1 MVEKDRRR
9 CALDSVTEERLNHQ
23 VSMEGISSAHY
34 LAMASWCDTQGYR
47 EAAKFL
53 YQHAEEERTHML
65 KLFHYINDAGGHAL
79 HPDITDIAHSFKSFR
94 QIFELAFAHETKV
107 TQSIHQLVEHCLASK
122 DFSTFNFLQWFLTEQ
137 IEEEALTRRAI
148 ELFDVIGEEG
158 IGLYTIDQ
166 ALGQLKN
173 HHD

>member
-1 MVEKDRRR
+1 
-9 CALDSVTEERLNHQ
+9 
-23 VSMEGISSAHY
+23 
-34 LAMASWCDTQGYR
+34 
-47 EAAKFL
+47 
-53 YQHAEEERTHML
+53 ML

-79 HPDITDIAHSFKSFR
+79 HPDITDITHSFQSFR
-94 QIFELAFAHETKV
+94 QIFELTFAQETKV
-107 TQSIHQLVEHCLASK
+107 TQSIHQLVEHCWTSK

-166 ALGQLKN
+166 ALGQLKDN
-173 HHD
+173 HA

>member
-1 MVEKDRRR
+1 MAEKDKRR
-9 CALDSVTEERLNHQ
+9 CALDPVTEKRLNQQ
-23 VSMEGISSAHY
+23 VGVEGISSAHY
-34 LAMASWCDTQGYR
+34 LAMASWCDMQGYR

-53 YQHAEEERTHML
+53 YQHAEEERAHML

-79 HPDITDIAHSFKSFR
+79 HPDITDITHSFQSFR
-94 QIFELAFAHETKV
+94 QIFELTFAQETKV
-107 TQSIHQLVEHCLASK
+107 TQSIHQLVEHCWTSK

-166 ALGQLKN
+166 ALGQLKDN
-173 HHD
+173 HA